1 MHHDHRFPPAYLEEH
16 FEDDPHI
23 EWRAIE
29 KQQQD
34 EDALFGAAV
43 LVMAILVA
51 LVVVTVG
58 LLFGWAAF
66 AVALMTVF
74 GAGVVGWLVGP
85 RRWR

>member
-1 MHHDHRFPPAYLEEH
+1 MTDHHLPPAYLEEH
-16 FEDDPHI
+16 FEDDPHL

-34 EDALFGAAV
+34 EDLIFGVAV

-85 RRWR
+85 GRWR